1 MISLVSLFVMY
12 IAAAIVGKRSGHHS
26 LQTGVLLALIAIV
39 QVVVVVI
46 AMFLMNPPSMVKGG
60 H

>member
-12 IAAAIVGKRSGHHS
+12 ITAAVVGKRSGQHS
-26 LQTGVLLALIAIV
+26 LQTGVFLALIAFV
-39 QVVVVVI
+39 QVVVVLI
-46 AMFLMNPPSMVKGG
+46 AMFLMDPPSMVKGG